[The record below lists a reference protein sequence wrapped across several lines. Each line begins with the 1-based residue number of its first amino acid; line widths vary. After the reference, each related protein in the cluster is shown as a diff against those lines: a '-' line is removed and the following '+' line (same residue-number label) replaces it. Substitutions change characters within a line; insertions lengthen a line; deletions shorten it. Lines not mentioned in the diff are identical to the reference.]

1 MTTASCI
8 LYGVYL
14 VWLCAGCI
22 DFLCHRRADL
32 AHTSGLPES
41 LLHLLQTALMAL
53 MVVVWMA
60 VAPGFGPLLLMAT
73 LVVAHAAAGY
83 ADTRVAWRRRP
94 ITPLEQHIHSILDAA
109 PWVLLAA
116 VAYAESPETRMQ
128 GWSWSWRA
136 PAYALPVWAAILLPG
151 FALCA
156 LPLAREL
163 WTAWRAMRSGA
174 GP

>member
-1 MTTASCI
+1 MTTASWP
-8 LYGVYL
+8 LYGAYL
-14 VWLCAGCI
+14 IWLCAGCI

-32 AHTSGLPES
+32 ANTSGLPES

-53 MVVVWMA
+53 MVIVWMA
-60 VAPGFGPLLLMAT
+60 VAPGLGPLLLMAT

-83 ADTRVAWRRRP
+83 ADTRVAWHRRP
-94 ITPLEQHIHSILDAA
+94 ITPLEQHIHSILDVA

-116 VAYAESPETRMQ
+116 VAYAEYPQVRMQ

-136 PAYALPVWAAILLPG
+136 PAYTLSVWTAVLLPA
-151 FALCA
+151 FALCV

-163 WTAWRAMRSGA
+163 WTARQAMRTGA